1 MDTQPITTAAETQ
14 VLFDATRPL
23 AIKLPP
29 DGARVLHL
37 HFPTDEQWVAFQHK
51 NKVIQQNLGRN
62 RSQTRTNREVAA
74 RLSALLIEAVRTDPD
89 GPPIGS
95 AEATYAMKVFSE
107 CDVTGVTRGA
117 DGFRVEMRVLGGLE
131 TAHVLR
137 GPNAEEIEEYR
148 FGLASVLDLPH
159 GQQEITINLEAAAR
173 TYAKLKVSAEGYA
186 GAPPVTH
193 QNAAIR
199 AAIEELEMFLQGGEE
214 AGN

>member
-1 MDTQPITTAAETQ
+1 
-14 VLFDATRPL
+14 VFDASRPL

-37 HFPTDEQWVAFQHK
+37 GFPTDEQWIAFQRK
-51 NKVIQQNLGRN
+51 NKVVQQNLGRN

-74 RLSALLIEAVRTDPD
+74 RLSSLLVEAIRTDPD
-89 GPPIGS
+89 GPAIAPADAS
-95 AEATYAMKVFSE
+95 YAMKILNE
-107 CDVTGVTRGA
+107 CDVTGVTRVA
-117 DGFRVEMRVLGGLE
+117 EGFRVAMRVLGGIE

-137 GPNAEEIEEYR
+137 GPNAEEIEQYR

-159 GQQEITINLEAAAR
+159 GQQEITINLEAAAQ
-173 TYAKLKVSAEGYA
+173 TYAKLKVSAENYVGE
-186 GAPPVTH
+186 PPVTH

-199 AAIEELEMFLQGGEE
+199 AAIEELEMFLQGGDE